1 MITVIRGI
9 TLIDGT
15 GVEPLHNAALAFS
28 QERILE
34 VGRVSQVSVPRE
46 AHVIEA
52 DGLFLLPGLIDTH
65 VHLVYSG
72 LNVLQEITTPPSLSL
87 LRVVPHAKA
96 TLDAGVTT
104 ARDAGGTPAGVKL
117 AIERGFFPG
126 PRLQV
131 AISLLSQTGGHADFH
146 LAEKAGMA
154 KPTSAVSMANKIA
167 SID

>member
-1 MITVIRGI
+1 MITVIRGV
-9 TLIDGT
+9 TLIDGS
-15 GVEPLHNAALAFS
+15 GVDPIHNAALAFS

-34 VGRVSQVSVPRE
+34 VGRVSHVSVPRE

-72 LNVLQEITTPPSLSL
+72 LNVLEEIRTPPSLSL

-104 ARDAGGTPAGVKL
+104 ARDAGGTPAGSSSRSNAASSLVL
-117 AIERGFFPG
+117 ACR
-126 PRLQV
+126 
-131 AISLLSQTGGHADFH
+131 SLLTFS
-146 LAEKAGMA
+146 A
-154 KPTSAVSMANKIA
+154 KPAAMAIP
-167 SID
+167 I